1 MNNQE
6 AYKKQL
12 ELQQQI
18 EALESLAKQYLTK
31 EAIMRYGTVKTAHPE
46 LALKAATLIVQA
58 AQQTRMQGKITD
70 EQFKEILR
78 HLQQPK
84 KQMIIRK

>member
-1 MNNQE
+1 MNNE
-6 AYKKQL
+6 EVYKKQR

-18 EALESLAKQYLTK
+18 EALETLAKQYLSR
-31 EAIMRYGTVKTAHPE
+31 EAITRYGTIKTAHPE

-58 AQQTRMQGKITD
+58 AQQTRMHERITD

-78 HLQQPK
+78 HLQQPTK
-84 KQMIIRK
+84 KTIIRK